1 MVEMLQKIRM
11 SPEILTNQNISE
23 SEIGGYSRGQGS
35 PLPGE
40 TASPKSYSQQSP
52 SLPASGLT
60 EFNVVSPKSC
70 HIPPVKTQEMSALT
84 DSTLST
90 FPPQKQYV
98 GVRVK
103 MPVRELLRKVR
114 LSKGMDPSDIKVR
127 ISFGLEK
134 SPHMKVRKAR
144 PYTEKQFRQKK
155 QSSEQALKGLE
166 DLDILV
172 EVLEEDLNKSHSKL
186 ESLSPL
192 PACCWHSFSPDIQA
206 PWWEANSSK
215 QPAGSLLERSQNLTK
230 LQLCC
235 PFADCNPLLCGQEE
249 NSYLSDYKKMQ
260 HPGSLEISFPSK
272 SEEQNSWQ
280 MQDAFINPQRHFP
293 GPSAQDKPFCYNP
306 PGHHPEEFLEV
317 DATSRDYVGHLKS
330 TSVSSEQQDLSALS
344 FFQFQLYWEE
354 SLLRNIPVDKLLAPD
369 ENGNRLLHKAVTQ
382 GRRALTYALA
392 QRFASLNKIDEKDAA
407 KRTALHLAAEK
418 NQHLMVNDLIS
429 LGANVNEQDSLGK
442 TPLHLCAKNG
452 YLRVLDVLKKCKEG
466 GMHVEVDLTDHYGL
480 TPLHCAVLAHT
491 ALVRESQKVTNHS
504 DMRKFLQLREDKILE
519 GINCLLQMGA
529 NSGLQK
535 PKSCQTATHFLKI
548 QENKEMM
555 CFLQSHG
562 PKREDVLQEDCGLP
576 NVLSGGT
583 LPYLQEM
590 SELFSSSSSNVFG
603 NVLKACLAVPGICNF
618 FKTMRIVKMESTVQ
632 EENRISQSVQQ
643 LSDAHCPCAPGY
655 KTLVDGRRHCV
666 RQVYDICRDATS
678 RNQEGQCLTKKEWMH
693 YCTNKVCARPEDYQG
708 YDKVL
713 GLCVC
718 RADNLNSVCNS
729 QCRRQQRDILQFV
742 CKGKNAQ
749 LSLTY
754 RNGSQIA
761 IFLEQLKAVL
771 QVLHSPAKNP
781 CPTEHS
787 TSSYPVYMVKTSGKG
802 FLGVY
807 NPDPEL
813 LHNLI
818 VPNKIS
824 SPDKSVPL
832 SAAAPGKT
840 GKEDQFY
847 WAQSQKPSNSTLQ
860 ITFTGILNPT
870 TCINGKVTIIFIVS
884 KEHYPVYDVNNLYN
898 TNNEFDWGGFR
909 SLAEEIKLASTNIL
923 LFLFQFKHPG
933 TYVLGLSSN
942 QHKKMLLCQDLAWS
956 KEGTTCP
963 LFRRLQ
969 LKYNLDKYSSKGS
982 TVISVK
988 KCHPMLK
995 NKDSLDKNYGNSDE
1009 TEAFFLETGEIWES
1023 EEQINLDSFN
1033 TNVFFEILLTQSLS
1047 VTAKLSQFK
1056 EELKI
1061 LYHKLMTE
1069 IASLREL
1076 CIMRLCI
1083 PEKAESYDSIMMG
1096 NYMKAKYQAEE
1107 EMLHRKQLAAEYDE
1121 IVNKQLH
1128 LLHHDLKCQ
1137 EEHCVLFKSALRE
1150 AMRLAE
1156 VLTEKMAC
1164 GGNRAMWSKPDYQ
1177 RLLAQIDAASN
1188 RMSSAVLKESHRLKA
1203 WGVLGDGTGAH
1214 LINKDKTRLLTK
1226 EELLDSDGCVRAP
1239 DTLYMDP
1246 ITGLLTPNPDCVMLL
1261 VNHCPMPVSRDQFL
1275 HPKTGKVLP
1284 VAGNVGYDPVSSKL
1298 ISAVDS
1304 ASGELCK
1311 SEVPIFPYVPYPI
1324 SPMTGLPVKTKLPS
1338 LQPDRVFKLG
1348 GLMLDPA
1355 TEIEVPVLG
1364 VTIHPQTGQKLS
1376 LGGTYMNPLTGTVTP
1391 LEIGGPMIEPEGGK
1405 IVPIL
1410 GVSLDN
1416 NTGDL
1421 VPVGGLM
1428 GPSGSLLLLGD
1439 SFSEPLSR
1447 KTARIHGA
1455 CLKQDKVLPHA
1466 GGYQALLEANT
1477 LVAQIH
1483 VVEALRQY
1491 KDSICEDMSLAADK
1505 QEVLKAAVE
1514 DMKKSLSIR
1523 LHHAIHR
1530 LRSLEKQHEIA
1541 SSLKSNGGK
1550 LGIIKYPGT
1559 EMWIPAVFG
1568 MKVPDPGGSDLMVP
1582 ILGVECDWNT
1592 GHPTPLAGTME
1603 DADGKGL
1610 VPITVGARTI
1620 DPITGET
1627 GPVIGAQTDPWT
1639 NIVIPIVQS
1648 LGALPRGAAD
1658 PDLLSILEKE
1668 INSRQMYWHRQRE
1681 REEELLKELNFV
1693 FLDVLDAVKEGK
1705 AQKIRYKDKLKDIEE
1720 TCHCL
1725 EESSLQE
1732 AQRRTA
1738 RDLSSLLGSELS
1750 LLSKAERDEKEQEVR
1765 VILVIRKALEKMVQF
1780 IQKMQLEEGRLQRQM
1795 KEKAWQRSKN
1805 FNAETALRFK
1815 PRKVILHHVAE
1826 FQEHIMKQ
1834 QVSVESA
1841 YSRLEYLRDLL
1852 DIQALQAKALLS
1864 GKSQCFE
1871 NYKGTRFYGIA
1882 GVPHGTWAVIRR
1894 KLIPLLKSL
1903 VQTLEEN
1910 KRSDRSLETLILQ
1923 SGYSSRSTL
1932 KVSTAQSE
1940 AFRTAASQEIAPA
1953 ATLSPVLPSFF
1964 LPGGTHIQ
1972 QEILT
1977 RFFLEKHASELV
1989 HLELSLMTEEINM
2002 ICYFYESAKAKE
2014 KEECKENWGMKS
2026 RKEMD
2031 VASDWN
2037 TFLKE
2042 LAEYHQRAEQALY
2055 QKHWE
2060 EIKQSGLSRDLVT
2073 PKDHLRSLD
2082 EILHHLS
2089 LLGAD
2094 LQITDSHIK
2103 YYVTKKQDE
2112 TQSLEAELAPDS
2124 ATQILQA
2131 SAAKIVKLEV
2141 MKQVCV
2147 YRILDLYNELQR
2159 QTCPE
2164 GVLRI
2169 LNTLHYRATGETVAQ
2184 EVAQITEEQQ
2194 VERAVAFLQKHHKEG
2209 DLLIGL
2215 KEESETELRNMQ
2227 TQFRLELQ
2235 TQTEEM
2241 MQAKEMQVIQEA
2253 ERQELPN
2260 RIEHVAYFILS
2271 QRHLR
2276 QTVIVLQD
2284 SCRFQKADLW
2294 TQTEE
2299 RNLCELVIDGSL
2311 VDDDMKGIL
2320 HLLKDNMEYKL
2331 SGLELKQ
2338 AARLLQLR
2346 EKQFLEI
2353 TKCLKDHSLDKSV
2366 DEAGFTA
2373 NDLQEFRKQKIRG
2386 LKEQLKIFMGDKR
2399 TKENTSSNPD
2409 PLQKMMKEHNETVA
2423 FLQKAFHQ
2431 DLEKL
2436 RRRLEPAE
2444 KKKEKQQ
2451 ENSPPSSAAASS
2463 SAKEKPSQTE
2473 DQVLSLLAENVK
2485 ILKQTEQLL
2494 ASRIILLNPQF
2505 RSPVLYDDK
2514 AKYMKSSPLLTLL
2527 KDVNDQL
2534 QAHAMAVGLLE
2545 SHLQE
2550 KDTGSSFQDI
2560 LDALMTHKG
2569 ELIPVHPPTLSAR
2582 EFVIYQY
2589 GISILQFLRPHINA
2603 PEINLCVASSIP
2615 LSNTTGNAFQNSFFY
2630 QISENK
2636 LFILR
2641 EYLGCVGSFILLL
2654 VHCLA
2659 HITAADLSHD
2669 SSPAF
2674 QRLFYQALKACLSE
2688 MFSLRLRMSAV
2699 LHDNKSS
2706 VKISEILLKGEPFS
2720 EEKLNL
2726 ISQLFDAKVK
2736 SAREMEVSEER
2747 NRNLLLHTN
2756 LEDLL
2761 KNKLSVKKKECF
2773 THTSAGRKE
2782 NNFGARTSSE
2792 EESCSYFSL
2801 SEVEDQLDTLTEE
2814 LVKVMEEEHHFLKYA
2829 ASEDLLFDH
2838 LKIIGLKKDCLVKQM
2853 EILEGKIAKGREVF
2867 K

>member
-1 MVEMLQKIRM
+1 MPYGGQCYEDGPFFPTTPRHVIQVGIARIPNLLLKPDWPAI
-11 SPEILTNQNISE
+11 
-23 SEIGGYSRGQGS
+23 IG
-35 PLPGE
+35 LI
-40 TASPKSYSQQSP
+40 T
-52 SLPASGLT
+52 GLL
-60 EFNVVSPKSC
+60 
-70 HIPPVKTQEMSALT
+70 I
-84 DSTLST
+84 
-90 FPPQKQYV
+90 
-98 GVRVK
+98 
-103 MPVRELLRKVR
+103 
-114 LSKGMDPSDIKVR
+114 
-127 ISFGLEK
+127 
-134 SPHMKVRKAR
+134 
-144 PYTEKQFRQKK
+144 
-155 QSSEQALKGLE
+155 
-166 DLDILV
+166 
-172 EVLEEDLNKSHSKL
+172 
-186 ESLSPL
+186 
-192 PACCWHSFSPDIQA
+192 
-206 PWWEANSSK
+206 
-215 QPAGSLLERSQNLTK
+215 
-230 LQLCC
+230 
-235 PFADCNPLLCGQEE
+235 
-249 NSYLSDYKKMQ
+249 
-260 HPGSLEISFPSK
+260 
-272 SEEQNSWQ
+272 
-280 MQDAFINPQRHFP
+280 
-293 GPSAQDKPFCYNP
+293 
-306 PGHHPEEFLEV
+306 FLI
-317 DATSRDYVGHLKS
+317 T
-330 TSVSSEQQDLSALS
+330 
-344 FFQFQLYWEE
+344 
-354 SLLRNIPVDKLLAPD
+354 
-369 ENGNRLLHKAVTQ
+369 
-382 GRRALTYALA
+382 
-392 QRFASLNKIDEKDAA
+392 
-407 KRTALHLAAEK
+407 
-418 NQHLMVNDLIS
+418 
-429 LGANVNEQDSLGK
+429 
-442 TPLHLCAKNG
+442 
-452 YLRVLDVLKKCKEG
+452 
-466 GMHVEVDLTDHYGL
+466 
-480 TPLHCAVLAHT
+480 
-491 ALVRESQKVTNHS
+491 
-504 DMRKFLQLREDKILE
+504 
-519 GINCLLQMGA
+519 CLL
-529 NSGLQK
+529 
-535 PKSCQTATHFLKI
+535 
-548 QENKEMM
+548 
-555 CFLQSHG
+555 
-562 PKREDVLQEDCGLP
+562 
-576 NVLSGGT
+576 
-583 LPYLQEM
+583 
-590 SELFSSSSSNVFG
+590 
-603 NVLKACLAVPGICNF
+603 
-618 FKTMRIVKMESTVQ
+618 
-632 EENRISQSVQQ
+632 
-643 LSDAHCPCAPGY
+643 
-655 KTLVDGRRHCV
+655 
-666 RQVYDICRDATS
+666 
-678 RNQEGQCLTKKEWMH
+678 
-693 YCTNKVCARPEDYQG
+693 
-708 YDKVL
+708 
-713 GLCVC
+713 
-718 RADNLNSVCNS
+718 
-729 QCRRQQRDILQFV
+729 
-742 CKGKNAQ
+742 
-749 LSLTY
+749 
-754 RNGSQIA
+754 
-761 IFLEQLKAVL
+761 
-771 QVLHSPAKNP
+771 
-781 CPTEHS
+781 
-787 TSSYPVYMVKTSGKG
+787 
-802 FLGVY
+802 
-807 NPDPEL
+807 
-813 LHNLI
+813 LI
-818 VPNKIS
+818 I
-824 SPDKSVPL
+824 
-832 SAAAPGKT
+832 
-840 GKEDQFY
+840 
-847 WAQSQKPSNSTLQ
+847 
-860 ITFTGILNPT
+860 
-870 TCINGKVTIIFIVS
+870 
-884 KEHYPVYDVNNLYN
+884 
-898 TNNEFDWGGFR
+898 
-909 SLAEEIKLASTNIL
+909 
-923 LFLFQFKHPG
+923 
-933 TYVLGLSSN
+933 
-942 QHKKMLLCQDLAWS
+942 LCQDLGWF
-956 KEGTTCP
+956 KEGNTCP

-988 KCHPMLK
+988 KCHPRLK
-995 NKDSLDKNYGNSDE
+995 NKGSLDKNYGNSDE
-1009 TEAFFLETGEIWES
+1009 PEETGEIWES

-1076 CIMRLCI
+1076 WIMRLCI
-1083 PEKAESYDSIMMG
+1083 SEKAESHDSIMME

-1150 AMRLAE
+1150 AGRLVE

-1177 RLLAQIDAASN
+1177 WLLSQIDAASN
-1188 RMSSAVLKESHRLKA
+1188 RMSSAVIKESHRLKA

-1239 DTLYMDP
+1239 DTIYMDP
-1246 ITGLLTPNPDCVMLL
+1246 ITGLLTPNPDCVTLL

-1275 HPKTGKVLP
+1275 HPETGKVLP

-1324 SPMTGLPVKTKLPS
+1324 SPRTGLPVKTKLPS

-1355 TEIEVPVLG
+1355 TEIEVPMLG

-1477 LVAQIH
+1477 LVTQIH
-1483 VVEALRQY
+1483 VIKALRQY
-1491 KDSICEDMSLAADK
+1491 KDSICEDMALAADK
-1505 QEVLKAAVE
+1505 QEVFKAAVE

-1550 LGIIKYPGT
+1550 LG
-1559 EMWIPAVFG
+1559 
-1568 MKVPDPGGSDLMVP
+1568 
-1582 ILGVECDWNT
+1582 
-1592 GHPTPLAGTME
+1592 
-1603 DADGKGL
+1603 L
-1610 VPITVGARTI
+1610 VPITVGVRTI
-1620 DPITGET
+1620 DPITGEI

-1720 TCHCL
+1720 TCHFL

-1732 AQRRTA
+1732 GQRRTA

-1765 VILVIRKALEKMVQF
+1765 VILMIRKALEKMVQF

-1795 KEKAWQRSKN
+1795 KEKAWQSSKN
-1805 FNAETALRFK
+1805 FNTETVPRFK

-1852 DIQALQAKALLS
+1852 DIQALQAKALLF
-1864 GKSQCFE
+1864 GTSQCFE
-1871 NYKGTRFYGIA
+1871 NYQGTRFYGIA
-1882 GVPHGTWAVIRR
+1882 GVPHSTWAVIHQ

-1910 KRSDRSLETLILQ
+1910 TRSDRSLETLILQ
-1923 SGYSSRSTL
+1923 SG
-1932 KVSTAQSE
+1932 
-1940 AFRTAASQEIAPA
+1940 
-1953 ATLSPVLPSFF
+1953 
-1964 LPGGTHIQ
+1964 
-1972 QEILT
+1972 
-1977 RFFLEKHASELV
+1977 FFLEKHASELV

-2002 ICYFYESAKAKE
+2002 ICYFYESAKTKE
-2014 KEECKENWGMKS
+2014 KEECKENWFQGMKS
-2026 RKEMD
+2026 HKEMD
-2031 VASDWN
+2031 VASDWDI
-2037 TFLKE
+2037 FLKE
-2042 LAEYHQRAEQALY
+2042 LAECHQRAEQALY

-2073 PKDHLRSLD
+2073 PKDHLHSLD

-2094 LQITDSHIK
+2094 LQMTDSHIR
-2103 YYVTKKQDE
+2103 YDVTKKQDE
-2112 TQSLEAELAPDS
+2112 TQSLEAELAPDT

-2131 SAAKIVKLEV
+2131 SAVKIVKLEV
-2141 MKQVCV
+2141 MKQVCL

-2164 GVLRI
+2164 RVLRI
-2169 LNTLHYRATGETVAQ
+2169 LNTLHYRATGETMAQ

-2194 VERAVAFLQKHHKEG
+2194 VERAVAFLQKYDKEG

-2227 TQFRLELQ
+2227 TQFRMELQ
-2235 TQTEEM
+2235 TQTEEKV
-2241 MQAKEMQVIQEA
+2241 QAKEMQVIQEA
-2253 ERQELPN
+2253 ERQALPN
-2260 RIEHVAYFILS
+2260 HIEHVAYFILS

-2284 SCRFQKADLW
+2284 SYRFQKADLW

-2299 RNLCELVIDGSL
+2299 RNLCELVIDG
-2311 VDDDMKGIL
+2311 DDGMMGIL
-2320 HLLKDNMEYKL
+2320 HLLKDNMEYRL

-2353 TKCLKDHSLDKSV
+2353 TKCLKDYSLDKPV

-2386 LKEQLKIFMGDKR
+2386 LKEQLKIFIGDKR
-2399 TKENTSSNPD
+2399 TKRNISSNPD
-2409 PLQKMMKEHNETVA
+2409 PLQKMMNQHNETVA

-2444 KKKEKQQ
+2444 KKKEKPQ
-2451 ENSPPSSAAASS
+2451 ENSRVSSAAASS
-2463 SAKEKPSQTE
+2463 SAKEKPSQAE
-2473 DQVLSLLAENVK
+2473 DKVLSLLAENVK

-2494 ASRIILLNPQF
+2494 VSRIILLNPQF
-2505 RSPVLYDDK
+2505 RSPLLCDDDK

-2550 KDTGSSFQDI
+2550 KDTGSPFQDI

-2630 QISENK
+2630 QISEKK

-2669 SSPAF
+2669 SSPTF

-2688 MFSLRLRMSAV
+2688 MFFLRLRMSAV
-2699 LHDNKSS
+2699 LQDNKSS

-2726 ISQLFDAKVK
+2726 ISQLLDAKVK
-2736 SAREMEVSEER
+2736 STREIDVSEER

-2782 NNFGARTSSE
+2782 NSFGARTRPE

-2801 SEVEDQLDTLTEE
+2801 SEMEDQLDTLTEE
-2814 LVKVMEEEHHFLKYA
+2814 LVKVIEEEHFLMYA
-2829 ASEDLLFDH
+2829 ASEDLLF
-2838 LKIIGLKKDCLVKQM
+2838 GLKKDCLLKQI
-2853 EILEGKIAKGREVF
+2853 EILEGKIVKGREVF
-2867 K
+2867 N

>member
-1 MVEMLQKIRM
+1 
-11 SPEILTNQNISE
+11 
-23 SEIGGYSRGQGS
+23 
-35 PLPGE
+35 
-40 TASPKSYSQQSP
+40 
-52 SLPASGLT
+52 
-60 EFNVVSPKSC
+60 
-70 HIPPVKTQEMSALT
+70 
-84 DSTLST
+84 
-90 FPPQKQYV
+90 
-98 GVRVK
+98 

-114 LSKGMDPSDIKVR
+114 LSKGMDPSDIK
-127 ISFGLEK
+127 
-134 SPHMKVRKAR
+134 
-144 PYTEKQFRQKK
+144 KK

-186 ESLSPL
+186 ESLSPM
-192 PACCWHSFSPDIQA
+192 PACCWHSFPPDIQA
-206 PWWEANSSK
+206 SWWEAKGSK

-230 LQLCC
+230 SQLCC
-235 PFADCNPLLCGQEE
+235 PFPDCHQLLCGQEE
-249 NSYLSDYKKMQ
+249 NSYLPNYKKMQ
-260 HPGSLEISFPSK
+260 HPNSLEISFPSK
-272 SEEQNSWQ
+272 NEEQNSWQ
-280 MQDAFINPQRHFP
+280 MQDPFISPQGHFP
-293 GPSAQDKPFCYNP
+293 EPSAQDRPFCYNP
-306 PGHHPEEFLEV
+306 PGHHSEEFLEV
-317 DATSRDYVGHLKS
+317 DATFQDYVGHLKS
-330 TSVSSEQQDLSALS
+330 TSVSFEQQDLSALS

-354 SLLRNIPVDKLLAPD
+354 SLLRNIPVDKLLASD
-369 ENGNRLLHKAVTQ
+369 ENGNRLLHKAVIQ
-382 GRRALTYALA
+382 GRRARAYALA
-392 QRFASLNKIDEKDAA
+392 QRLASLNKIDEKDAA

-429 LGANVNEQDSLGK
+429 LGANVNEQDSFGK
-442 TPLHLCAKNG
+442 TPLHLCAENG
-452 YLRVLDVLKKCKEG
+452 YLRVLDVLNKCKEG
-466 GMHVEVDLTDHYGL
+466 GMHVEVDRTDHCGL

-491 ALVRESQKVTNHS
+491 ALARESQKILNHT
-504 DMRKFLQLREDKILE
+504 DMRKFLQMRKDQILE

-529 NSGLQK
+529 NPGLQV
-535 PKSCQTATHFLKI
+535 SVNI
-548 QENKEMM
+548 Q
-555 CFLQSHG
+555 
-562 PKREDVLQEDCGLP
+562 DCGLP
-576 NVLSGGT
+576 NVLSGGN

-590 SELFSSSSSNVFG
+590 SELLSSSSSNVFG
-603 NVLKACLAVPGICNF
+603 HVVKGFFCPEGSILPVPCPAGTFRSAEGTLTSHSCLNCPVNFFNPTPGQVACLPCGSEAVQP
-618 FKTMRIVKMESTVQ
+618 K
-632 EENRISQSVQQ
+632 
-643 LSDAHCPCAPGY
+643 
-655 KTLVDGRRHCV
+655 
-666 RQVYDICRDATS
+666 
-678 RNQEGQCLTKKEWMH
+678 EGQETCVCHGEGRVFQ
-693 YCTNKVCARPEDYQG
+693 VCALPEDYQG

-749 LSLTY
+749 LSITY

-771 QVLHSPAKNP
+771 QVLRSSAKNP

-787 TSSYPVYMVKTSGKG
+787 MSSYPVYMVKTNGKG

-813 LHNLI
+813 LHKLI

-824 SPDKSVPL
+824 SHDKSVPL
-832 SAAAPGKT
+832 SAAALGKT
-840 GKEDQFY
+840 GKEDPQFY
-847 WAQSQKPSNSTLQ
+847 WAQSQRPSNSTLQ
-860 ITFTGILNPT
+860 ITLTGILNPT
-870 TCINGKVTIIFIVS
+870 TCISGNVTILFIVS

-909 SLAEEIKLASTNIL
+909 SLAEEIKLTSTNFL
-923 LFLFQFKHPG
+923 LFLYQFQHPG

-942 QHKKMLLCQDLAWS
+942 QNKKMLLCQHLGWP

-963 LFRRLQ
+963 PFRRLQ

-988 KCHPMLK
+988 KCHPRLK
-995 NKDSLDKNYGNSDE
+995 NKGSLDENCGNADE
-1009 TEAFFLETGEIWES
+1009 TEALFLETGEIWES

-1033 TNVFFEILLTQSLS
+1033 TNVFFEILRMQSLS

-1061 LYHKLMTE
+1061 LYHKLLTE
-1069 IASLREL
+1069 TASLREL
-1076 CIMRLCI
+1076 WIMRLCI
-1083 PEKAESYDSIMMG
+1083 PEKAKSYDSIMMG
-1096 NYMKAKYQAEE
+1096 NYMRAKYQAEE
-1107 EMLHRKQLAAEYDE
+1107 EILHRKQLAAEYDE

-1137 EEHCVLFKSALRE
+1137 EEHCVMFNSALRE
-1150 AMRLAE
+1150 AVRLVE

-1188 RMSSAVLKESHRLKA
+1188 RMSSAVIKESHRLKA

-1214 LINKDKTRLLTK
+1214 LMNKDKTRLLTK
-1226 EELLDSDGCVRAP
+1226 EELLDSDGFVRAP
-1239 DTLYMDP
+1239 DTIYMDP
-1246 ITGLLTPNPDCVMLL
+1246 TTGLLTPNPDCVMLL

-1275 HPKTGKVLP
+1275 HPETGKVLP

-1324 SPMTGLPVKTKLPS
+1324 SPRTGLPVKTNLPS

-1376 LGGTYMNPLTGTVTP
+1376 LGGTYMNPLTGTVMP

-1428 GPSGSLLLLGD
+1428 RPSGSLLLLGD

-1483 VVEALRQY
+1483 VVKALRQY

-1514 DMKKSLSIR
+1514 DMKKALSIR
-1523 LHHAIHR
+1523 LYHAMHW

-1568 MKVPDPGGSDLMVP
+1568 MKIPDPGGSDLMVP

-1620 DPITGET
+1620 DPDTGET

-1648 LGALPRGAAD
+1648 LGALPRGTAD

-1705 AQKIRYKDKLKDIEE
+1705 AQKIRHKDKLKDIEE
-1720 TCHCL
+1720 TCHFL

-1738 RDLSSLLGSELS
+1738 RDLSSLLGSELP

-1780 IQKMQLEEGRLQRQM
+1780 IKKMQLEEGLLQRQM

-1805 FNAETALRFK
+1805 FNTETAPRFK

-1864 GKSQCFE
+1864 GTSQCFE
-1871 NYKGTRFYGIA
+1871 NYQGTGFYGIA
-1882 GVPHGTWAVIRR
+1882 GVPHGTWAVIHR

-1910 KRSDRSLETLILQ
+1910 KRRDRSLETLILQ
-1923 SGYSSRSTL
+1923 SSKGYSSRSTL
-1932 KVSTAQSE
+1932 KASTAQSE
-1940 AFRTAASQEIAPA
+1940 AFRTAESQEIAPS
-1953 ATLSPVLPSFF
+1953 ATLSPSFF
-1964 LPGGTHIQ
+1964 LPGGSHVQ

-1977 RFFLEKHASELV
+1977 RLFLEKHASELV

-2002 ICYFYESAKAKE
+2002 ICYFYESAKDKE
-2014 KEECKENWGMKS
+2014 KEEYKENWFQGMKS
-2026 RKEMD
+2026 HKVMD
-2031 VASDWN
+2031 VASDWD

-2042 LAEYHQRAEQALY
+2042 LAECHQCAEQALY
-2055 QKHWE
+2055 QKHWK
-2060 EIKQSGLSRDLVT
+2060 EIKQSGLSWNLVT

-2094 LQITDSHIK
+2094 LQITDSHIR
-2103 YYVTKKQDE
+2103 YDVTKKQDE
-2112 TQSLEAELAPDS
+2112 TQYLEAELATDS
-2124 ATQILQA
+2124 ASQILQA
-2131 SAAKIVKLEV
+2131 SAVKIVRLEV
-2141 MKQVCV
+2141 MKQVCL
-2147 YRILDLYNELQR
+2147 YRVLDLYNELQR
-2159 QTCPE
+2159 QTCPK

-2169 LNTLHYRATGETVAQ
+2169 LNTLHYRATGESVAQ
-2184 EVAQITEEQQ
+2184 EVAQITEKQQ

-2209 DLLIGL
+2209 DLLIGV

-2235 TQTEEM
+2235 TQTEEKV
-2241 MQAKEMQVIQEA
+2241 QAKEMQVIQEA

-2260 RIEHVAYFILS
+2260 HIEHVAYFILS

-2284 SCRFQKADLW
+2284 RCRFQKADFW

-2299 RNLCELVIDGSL
+2299 RNLCEFVIDGSL
-2311 VDDDMKGIL
+2311 VDDDMRDII
-2320 HLLKDNMEYKL
+2320 HLLKDNIEYKL

-2353 TKCLKDHSLDKSV
+2353 TQCLKDHSLDKPV
-2366 DEAGFTA
+2366 DEADFTA

-2399 TKENTSSNPD
+2399 TKENTSSNLD
-2409 PLQKMMKEHNETVA
+2409 PLQIKKSTFESEDKILKGNVIWEIFQAKQLQLEESHQCQILDERGNLQDQLDHGELRSWMKDKMIREHNETEV
-2423 FLQKAFHQ
+2423 FLQTGFHQ

-2436 RRRLEPAE
+2436 RGRLEQAE

-2451 ENSPPSSAAASS
+2451 ENSPPPSAATSLL
-2463 SAKEKPSQTE
+2463 AKEKPSQAE

-2505 RSPVLYDDK
+2505 RSPLLCDDDK

-2534 QAHAMAVGLLE
+2534 QAHAMATGLLE
-2545 SHLQE
+2545 SHLSE

-2569 ELIPVHPPTLSAR
+2569 ELIPVHPLTLSAR

-2615 LSNTTGNAFQNSFFY
+2615 LSNTTGNAFQNSFY
-2630 QISENK
+2630 HQISENK

-2659 HITAADLSHD
+2659 HITAADLSQD

-2699 LHDNKSS
+2699 LRDSKSS

-2720 EEKLNL
+2720 EEKSNL
-2726 ISQLFDAKVK
+2726 ISQLFDEKVK
-2736 SAREMEVSEER
+2736 SFREMEASEER

-2761 KNKLSVKKKECF
+2761 KNKLSVKKKVCF

-2782 NNFGARTSSE
+2782 NNFGARISSE

-2801 SEVEDQLDTLTEE
+2801 SEVEDKLDTLTEE
-2814 LVKVMEEEHHFLKYA
+2814 LVKVIEEEHHLLKYA
-2829 ASEDLLFDH
+2829 ASEDLLFGQFE
-2838 LKIIGLKKDCLVKQM
+2838 IIGLEKDCLVKQI
-2853 EILEGKIAKGREVF
+2853 EILEGKIAEGREVF

>member
-1 MVEMLQKIRM
+1 MEGKEHVF
-11 SPEILTNQNISE
+11 E
-23 SEIGGYSRGQGS
+23 S
-35 PLPGE
+35 
-40 TASPKSYSQQSP
+40 
-52 SLPASGLT
+52 
-60 EFNVVSPKSC
+60 
-70 HIPPVKTQEMSALT
+70 
-84 DSTLST
+84 
-90 FPPQKQYV
+90 
-98 GVRVK
+98 
-103 MPVRELLRKVR
+103 
-114 LSKGMDPSDIKVR
+114 
-127 ISFGLEK
+127 
-134 SPHMKVRKAR
+134 
-144 PYTEKQFRQKK
+144 
-155 QSSEQALKGLE
+155 
-166 DLDILV
+166 
-172 EVLEEDLNKSHSKL
+172 
-186 ESLSPL
+186 
-192 PACCWHSFSPDIQA
+192 
-206 PWWEANSSK
+206 
-215 QPAGSLLERSQNLTK
+215 
-230 LQLCC
+230 
-235 PFADCNPLLCGQEE
+235 
-249 NSYLSDYKKMQ
+249 
-260 HPGSLEISFPSK
+260 
-272 SEEQNSWQ
+272 
-280 MQDAFINPQRHFP
+280 
-293 GPSAQDKPFCYNP
+293 
-306 PGHHPEEFLEV
+306 
-317 DATSRDYVGHLKS
+317 
-330 TSVSSEQQDLSALS
+330 
-344 FFQFQLYWEE
+344 
-354 SLLRNIPVDKLLAPD
+354 
-369 ENGNRLLHKAVTQ
+369 
-382 GRRALTYALA
+382 
-392 QRFASLNKIDEKDAA
+392 QRFS
-407 KRTALHLAAEK
+407 LHL
-418 NQHLMVNDLIS
+418 S
-429 LGANVNEQDSLGK
+429 
-442 TPLHLCAKNG
+442 
-452 YLRVLDVLKKCKEG
+452 
-466 GMHVEVDLTDHYGL
+466 
-480 TPLHCAVLAHT
+480 
-491 ALVRESQKVTNHS
+491 
-504 DMRKFLQLREDKILE
+504 
-519 GINCLLQMGA
+519 
-529 NSGLQK
+529 
-535 PKSCQTATHFLKI
+535 
-548 QENKEMM
+548 NK
-555 CFLQSHG
+555 
-562 PKREDVLQEDCGLP
+562 
-576 NVLSGGT
+576 
-583 LPYLQEM
+583 
-590 SELFSSSSSNVFG
+590 
-603 NVLKACLAVPGICNF
+603 
-618 FKTMRIVKMESTVQ
+618 
-632 EENRISQSVQQ
+632 

-655 KTLVDGRRHCV
+655 KTLEDGRRRCV
-666 RQVYDICRDATS
+666 RQVYDICRDSTS

-840 GKEDQFY
+840 GKEDPQFY
-847 WAQSQKPSNSTLQ
+847 WAQSQRPSNSTLQ
-860 ITFTGILNPT
+860 IPFTGILNPT
-870 TCINGKVTIIFIVS
+870 TCIYSNVTIIFIVS

-923 LFLFQFKHPG
+923 LFLYQFEHPG

-942 QHKKMLLCQDLAWS
+942 QHKKMYVRVMPHGGQCYEDGPFFPTTPRHVIQVGIARIPNLLLKPDWPAIIGLITGLLIFLITCLLLILLCQDLGWS
-956 KEGTTCP
+956 KEGNTCP

-988 KCHPMLK
+988 KCHPRLK
-995 NKDSLDKNYGNSDE
+995 NKGSLDKNYGNSDE

-1076 CIMRLCI
+1076 WIMRLCI
-1083 PEKAESYDSIMMG
+1083 SEKAESYDSIMMG

-1150 AMRLAE
+1150 AVRLAE

-1177 RLLAQIDAASN
+1177 WLLSQIDAASN
-1188 RMSSAVLKESHRLKA
+1188 RMSSAVIKESHRLKA

-1239 DTLYMDP
+1239 DTIYMDP
-1246 ITGLLTPNPDCVMLL
+1246 ITGLLTPNPDCVTLL

-1275 HPKTGKVLP
+1275 HPETGKVLP

-1324 SPMTGLPVKTKLPS
+1324 SPRTGLPVKTKLPS

-1477 LVAQIH
+1477 LVTQIH
-1483 VVEALRQY
+1483 VVKALRQY

-1505 QEVLKAAVE
+1505 REVLKAAVE

-1523 LHHAIHR
+1523 LHHAIYR
-1530 LRSLEKQHEIA
+1530 LQSLEKQHEIA

-1568 MKVPDPGGSDLMVP
+1568 MKIPDPGGSDLMVP

-1681 REEELLKELNFV
+1681 REEELLKELNFI

-1720 TCHCL
+1720 TCHFL

-1738 RDLSSLLGSELS
+1738 RDLSRLLGSELS

-1795 KEKAWQRSKN
+1795 KEKVWQRSKN
-1805 FNAETALRFK
+1805 FNTETAPKFK

-1834 QVSVESA
+1834 QVNVESA

-1864 GKSQCFE
+1864 GTSQCFE
-1871 NYKGTRFYGIA
+1871 NYQGTRFYGIA
-1882 GVPHGTWAVIRR
+1882 GVPHSTWAVIHR

-1910 KRSDRSLETLILQ
+1910 KRSDRSFETLILQ
-1923 SGYSSRSTL
+1923 SG
-1932 KVSTAQSE
+1932 
-1940 AFRTAASQEIAPA
+1940 
-1953 ATLSPVLPSFF
+1953 
-1964 LPGGTHIQ
+1964 
-1972 QEILT
+1972 
-1977 RFFLEKHASELV
+1977 
-1989 HLELSLMTEEINM
+1989 
-2002 ICYFYESAKAKE
+2002 
-2014 KEECKENWGMKS
+2014 
-2026 RKEMD
+2026 
-2031 VASDWN
+2031 
-2037 TFLKE
+2037 
-2042 LAEYHQRAEQALY
+2042 
-2055 QKHWE
+2055 
-2060 EIKQSGLSRDLVT
+2060 
-2073 PKDHLRSLD
+2073 KD
-2082 EILHHLS
+2082 
-2089 LLGAD
+2089 
-2094 LQITDSHIK
+2094 
-2103 YYVTKKQDE
+2103 
-2112 TQSLEAELAPDS
+2112 
-2124 ATQILQA
+2124 
-2131 SAAKIVKLEV
+2131 
-2141 MKQVCV
+2141 
-2147 YRILDLYNELQR
+2147 
-2159 QTCPE
+2159 
-2164 GVLRI
+2164 
-2169 LNTLHYRATGETVAQ
+2169 
-2184 EVAQITEEQQ
+2184 
-2194 VERAVAFLQKHHKEG
+2194 
-2209 DLLIGL
+2209 
-2215 KEESETELRNMQ
+2215 
-2227 TQFRLELQ
+2227 
-2235 TQTEEM
+2235 
-2241 MQAKEMQVIQEA
+2241 
-2253 ERQELPN
+2253 
-2260 RIEHVAYFILS
+2260 
-2271 QRHLR
+2271 
-2276 QTVIVLQD
+2276 
-2284 SCRFQKADLW
+2284 
-2294 TQTEE
+2294 
-2299 RNLCELVIDGSL
+2299 
-2311 VDDDMKGIL
+2311 
-2320 HLLKDNMEYKL
+2320 
-2331 SGLELKQ
+2331 
-2338 AARLLQLR
+2338 
-2346 EKQFLEI
+2346 
-2353 TKCLKDHSLDKSV
+2353 
-2366 DEAGFTA
+2366 
-2373 NDLQEFRKQKIRG
+2373 
-2386 LKEQLKIFMGDKR
+2386 
-2399 TKENTSSNPD
+2399 
-2409 PLQKMMKEHNETVA
+2409 
-2423 FLQKAFHQ
+2423 
-2431 DLEKL
+2431 
-2436 RRRLEPAE
+2436 
-2444 KKKEKQQ
+2444 
-2451 ENSPPSSAAASS
+2451 
-2463 SAKEKPSQTE
+2463 
-2473 DQVLSLLAENVK
+2473 
-2485 ILKQTEQLL
+2485 
-2494 ASRIILLNPQF
+2494 
-2505 RSPVLYDDK
+2505 DDK

-2534 QAHAMAVGLLE
+2534 QGHAMAVGFLK

-2550 KDTGSSFQDI
+2550 KDTGSPFQDI

-2589 GISILQFLRPHINA
+2589 GISILEFLRPHINA

-2630 QISENK
+2630 QISEKK

-2669 SSPAF
+2669 SSPTF

-2699 LHDNKSS
+2699 LQDNKSS

-2726 ISQLFDAKVK
+2726 ISQLLDAKVK
-2736 SAREMEVSEER
+2736 SAREMEMSEER

-2782 NNFGARTSSE
+2782 NSFGLRTSPE

-2801 SEVEDQLDTLTEE
+2801 SEMEDQLDTLTEE
-2814 LVKVMEEEHHFLKYA
+2814 LVKVIEEEHFLMYA
-2829 ASEDLLFDH
+2829 ASEDFLF
-2838 LKIIGLKKDCLVKQM
+2838 GLKKDCLVKQI
-2853 EILEGKIAKGREVF
+2853 EILEGKIAKAEKCLNNINRKE
-2867 K
+2867 KNW

>member
-1 MVEMLQKIRM
+1 
-11 SPEILTNQNISE
+11 
-23 SEIGGYSRGQGS
+23 
-35 PLPGE
+35 
-40 TASPKSYSQQSP
+40 
-52 SLPASGLT
+52 
-60 EFNVVSPKSC
+60 
-70 HIPPVKTQEMSALT
+70 
-84 DSTLST
+84 
-90 FPPQKQYV
+90 
-98 GVRVK
+98 
-103 MPVRELLRKVR
+103 
-114 LSKGMDPSDIKVR
+114 
-127 ISFGLEK
+127 
-134 SPHMKVRKAR
+134 
-144 PYTEKQFRQKK
+144 
-155 QSSEQALKGLE
+155 
-166 DLDILV
+166 
-172 EVLEEDLNKSHSKL
+172 
-186 ESLSPL
+186 
-192 PACCWHSFSPDIQA
+192 
-206 PWWEANSSK
+206 
-215 QPAGSLLERSQNLTK
+215 
-230 LQLCC
+230 
-235 PFADCNPLLCGQEE
+235 
-249 NSYLSDYKKMQ
+249 
-260 HPGSLEISFPSK
+260 
-272 SEEQNSWQ
+272 
-280 MQDAFINPQRHFP
+280 
-293 GPSAQDKPFCYNP
+293 
-306 PGHHPEEFLEV
+306 
-317 DATSRDYVGHLKS
+317 
-330 TSVSSEQQDLSALS
+330 
-344 FFQFQLYWEE
+344 
-354 SLLRNIPVDKLLAPD
+354 
-369 ENGNRLLHKAVTQ
+369 
-382 GRRALTYALA
+382 
-392 QRFASLNKIDEKDAA
+392 
-407 KRTALHLAAEK
+407 
-418 NQHLMVNDLIS
+418 
-429 LGANVNEQDSLGK
+429 
-442 TPLHLCAKNG
+442 
-452 YLRVLDVLKKCKEG
+452 
-466 GMHVEVDLTDHYGL
+466 
-480 TPLHCAVLAHT
+480 
-491 ALVRESQKVTNHS
+491 
-504 DMRKFLQLREDKILE
+504 
-519 GINCLLQMGA
+519 
-529 NSGLQK
+529 
-535 PKSCQTATHFLKI
+535 
-548 QENKEMM
+548 
-555 CFLQSHG
+555 
-562 PKREDVLQEDCGLP
+562 
-576 NVLSGGT
+576 
-583 LPYLQEM
+583 
-590 SELFSSSSSNVFG
+590 
-603 NVLKACLAVPGICNF
+603 
-618 FKTMRIVKMESTVQ
+618 
-632 EENRISQSVQQ
+632 
-643 LSDAHCPCAPGY
+643 
-655 KTLVDGRRHCV
+655 
-666 RQVYDICRDATS
+666 
-678 RNQEGQCLTKKEWMH
+678 
-693 YCTNKVCARPEDYQG
+693 
-708 YDKVL
+708 
-713 GLCVC
+713 
-718 RADNLNSVCNS
+718 
-729 QCRRQQRDILQFV
+729 
-742 CKGKNAQ
+742 
-749 LSLTY
+749 
-754 RNGSQIA
+754 
-761 IFLEQLKAVL
+761 
-771 QVLHSPAKNP
+771 
-781 CPTEHS
+781 
-787 TSSYPVYMVKTSGKG
+787 
-802 FLGVY
+802 
-807 NPDPEL
+807 
-813 LHNLI
+813 
-818 VPNKIS
+818 
-824 SPDKSVPL
+824 
-832 SAAAPGKT
+832 
-840 GKEDQFY
+840 
-847 WAQSQKPSNSTLQ
+847 
-860 ITFTGILNPT
+860 
-870 TCINGKVTIIFIVS
+870 
-884 KEHYPVYDVNNLYN
+884 
-898 TNNEFDWGGFR
+898 
-909 SLAEEIKLASTNIL
+909 
-923 LFLFQFKHPG
+923 
-933 TYVLGLSSN
+933 
-942 QHKKMLLCQDLAWS
+942 
-956 KEGTTCP
+956 
-963 LFRRLQ
+963 
-969 LKYNLDKYSSKGS
+969 
-982 TVISVK
+982 
-988 KCHPMLK
+988 
-995 NKDSLDKNYGNSDE
+995 
-1009 TEAFFLETGEIWES
+1009 
-1023 EEQINLDSFN
+1023 
-1033 TNVFFEILLTQSLS
+1033 
-1047 VTAKLSQFK
+1047 
-1056 EELKI
+1056 
-1061 LYHKLMTE
+1061 
-1069 IASLREL
+1069 
-1076 CIMRLCI
+1076 
-1083 PEKAESYDSIMMG
+1083 
-1096 NYMKAKYQAEE
+1096 
-1107 EMLHRKQLAAEYDE
+1107 MLHRKQLAAEYDE

-1137 EEHCVLFKSALRE
+1137 EEHCVLFNSALRE
-1150 AMRLAE
+1150 AVRLSE

-1188 RMSSAVLKESHRLKA
+1188 RMSSAVIKESHRLKA

-1214 LINKDKTRLLTK
+1214 LIIKDKTRLLTK

-1275 HPKTGKVLP
+1275 HPETGKVLP

-1311 SEVPIFPYVPYPI
+1311 SELPIFPYVPYPI
-1324 SPMTGLPVKTKLPS
+1324 SPRTGLPLKTKLPS

-1483 VVEALRQY
+1483 VVKALRQY

-1568 MKVPDPGGSDLMVP
+1568 MKIPDPGGSDLMVP

-1639 NIVIPIVQS
+1639 NIVIPTVQS

-1658 PDLLSILEKE
+1658 SDLLSILEKE

-1720 TCHCL
+1720 TCHFL
-1725 EESSLQE
+1725 EGPSLQE

-1738 RDLSSLLGSELS
+1738 RDRSSLLGSELS
-1750 LLSKAERDEKEQEVR
+1750 LLSKAEKDEKEQEVQ
-1765 VILVIRKALEKMVQF
+1765 VILLIRKALEKMVQF

-1805 FNAETALRFK
+1805 SNTETAPRFK

-1826 FQEHIMKQ
+1826 FQEHIMNQ

-1852 DIQALQAKALLS
+1852 DIQVLQAKARLS
-1864 GKSQCFE
+1864 GTSQCFE
-1871 NYKGTRFYGIA
+1871 NYQGTRFYGIA
-1882 GVPHGTWAVIRR
+1882 GVPHGTCAVIHR

-1932 KVSTAQSE
+1932 KTSTAQSE

-1953 ATLSPVLPSFF
+1953 ATPSPVLPSFF
-1964 LPGGTHIQ
+1964 LPGGSHIQ

-1977 RFFLEKHASELV
+1977 RFFLEKHASEVV

-2014 KEECKENWGMKS
+2014 KEECKENWFQGMKC

-2031 VASDWN
+2031 VASDWD

-2042 LAEYHQRAEQALY
+2042 LAECHQRAEQALY

-2073 PKDHLRSLD
+2073 PKDHLRSRD

-2089 LLGAD
+2089 RLGAD
-2094 LQITDSHIK
+2094 LQITDSHIR
-2103 YYVTKKQDE
+2103 YDVTKKQDE

-2131 SAAKIVKLEV
+2131 SAIKIVKLEV
-2141 MKQVCV
+2141 MKQVCL

-2164 GVLRI
+2164 RVLRI

-2184 EVAQITEEQQ
+2184 EVAQITEKQQ

-2235 TQTEEM
+2235 TQTEEKV
-2241 MQAKEMQVIQEA
+2241 QAKEMQVIQEA

-2260 RIEHVAYFILS
+2260 HIEHVAYFILS

-2320 HLLKDNMEYKL
+2320 QLLKDNMEYKL

-2346 EKQFLEI
+2346 EKQILEI
-2353 TKCLKDHSLDKSV
+2353 TKCLKDHSLDTSV

-2409 PLQKMMKEHNETVA
+2409 PLQIKKSTLEREDKISKGNDIWEIFQAKQLQLEESHQCQISDERVNLLYQLDHGELRSWMKNKMMKEHNETVA

-2451 ENSPPSSAAASS
+2451 ENSPASSAAASS
-2463 SAKEKPSQTE
+2463 SDKEKPSQAE

-2505 RSPVLYDDK
+2505 RSPLLYDDDK

-2534 QAHAMAVGLLE
+2534 QAHAMAAGLLE

-2550 KDTGSSFQDI
+2550 KDTGSSFHDI

-2659 HITAADLSHD
+2659 HVTAADLSHD

-2699 LHDNKSS
+2699 LQDNKSS

-2720 EEKLNL
+2720 GEKLNL
-2726 ISQLFDAKVK
+2726 ISQLFDAKVN

-2761 KNKLSVKKKECF
+2761 KNKPSVKKKEF
-2773 THTSAGRKE
+2773 LTHTSAGRKE
-2782 NNFGARTSSE
+2782 NNFGGRTSSE

-2801 SEVEDQLDTLTEE
+2801 LEVEDQLDTLTEE

-2829 ASEDLLFDH
+2829 ANEDLLFDH
-2838 LKIIGLKKDCLVKQM
+2838 LKIIGLKKDCLVKQI